1 MGEARNK
8 PTKCIAPYGLGL
20 MIIIGVAARC
30 SAIECSAVKARKHFG
45 TQSTLRHRC
54 SAIECSAVQCSC
66 ALMPYTVAFCSLSGF
81 CSPRVEMHLHI

>member
-20 MIIIGVAARC
+20 MIIIGVAA
-30 SAIECSAVKARKHFG
+30 
-45 TQSTLRHRC
+45 RC